1 MEKNKIIYF
10 TLLLPG
16 ESVSKFSL
24 LALSLIHD
32 LIDVTLKRFIS
43 RNEFRRHEILNSLD
57 VLRLI
62 TRCEDLTL

>member
-10 TLLLPG
+10 TLLLSG

-32 LIDVTLKRFIS
+32 LIDVTLTKGIS
-43 RNEFRRHEILNSLD
+43 RN
-57 VLRLI
+57 
-62 TRCEDLTL
+62 